1 MKQWI
6 CNAAFASDNILVNQA
21 KQRKC
26 QEEIN
31 QSDKSPQLNSPLTDR
46 RLSLR
51 WLQQDVPTG
60 QDCAMCAGL
69 FLPGG
74 HNGALKY
81 I

>member
-1 MKQWI
+1 MVHIVPCVKWQWHQRWINRGFQIKQWI

-51 WLQQDVPTG
+51 
-60 QDCAMCAGL
+60 
-69 FLPGG
+69 
-74 HNGALKY
+74 
-81 I
+81 